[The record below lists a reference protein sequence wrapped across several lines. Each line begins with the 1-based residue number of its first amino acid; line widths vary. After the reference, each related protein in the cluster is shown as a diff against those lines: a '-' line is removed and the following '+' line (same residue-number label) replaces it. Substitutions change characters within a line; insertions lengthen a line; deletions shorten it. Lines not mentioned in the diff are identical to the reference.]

1 VSGSAVVSSVE
12 CIVAAPVPVQVFW
25 DSAHAKV
32 LLPRVMQLGSI
43 VQAAAAANTTHIIAP
58 VHMTAEDAEEKLSA
72 EAADDR
78 HAP

>member
-1 VSGSAVVSSVE
+1 M
-12 CIVAAPVPVQVFW
+12 VAARVSTQVFW

-32 LLPRVMQLGSI
+32 LLPRVMRLGST

-58 VHMTAEDAEEKLSA
+58 VHMTAEDADERLSA
-72 EAADDR
+72 EAAHGR